1 MDPLREQAN
10 EFLEQRRIAVVGVSR
25 SGSEAANIIYRKL
38 RDTGYEVFAVN
49 PNTET
54 VEGDPS
60 YPLLS
65 AIEGGVDVVVI
76 ATHPDVTPDV
86 VRDCAASGARRVW
99 MHRAFG
105 PGSVSD
111 EAIALCHEHGIDVIP
126 GGCPMMYLDNADLGH
141 RCMRWILGKM
151 GKLPVP
157 ATEVAAA
164 GWHEA
169 TGR

>member
-76 ATHPDVTPDV
+76 ATHPDVAPQV
-86 VRDCAASGARRVW
+86 VRESAEAGVKRVW
-99 MHRAFG
+99 MHRSFG
-105 PGSVSD
+105 TGSVSE
-111 EAIALCHEHGIDVIP
+111 EAVTLCHELGLTVIP
-126 GGCPMMYLDNADLGH
+126 GACPLMFLSDADLGH
-141 RCMRWILGKM
+141 RCMRWILGRM
-151 GKLPVP
+151 GRLPAPVP
-157 ATEVAAA
+157 GATAE
-164 GWHEA
+164 H
-169 TGR
+169 